1 MSAPFLTVI
10 IPVYNTEKYL
20 VQCLESVLAQTF
32 TDVEF
37 LCIDDGS
44 TDGSPQILDKYLPK
58 DARLKVIHKVNGG
71 LVSVRK
77 LGVEKAAGK
86 YIGFVDSDDWID
98 PEMYERL
105 CDAAMKNDA
114 DLVSSNY
121 RQEGAY
127 SSVSQDAVEAGVYG
141 GSKIANLRDR
151 MILDLNKHDKG
162 LSGSLCT
169 KIFRAS
175 FMKNIMPS
183 IPNEIRVSEDKVTS
197 LTFLLECSTAVI
209 LDDAYYHYR
218 INHESM
224 FHADDPDYLL
234 NYHYVYNYFRKLYS
248 HKNFTEHMRTQAELY
263 IVQFLIKG
271 INTQMGFSFRNL
283 MWIDPDWI
291 KAPDLGKRIALYGGG
306 DLGKTYEKHI
316 AESDDKSFCGY
327 VEGDSIPDNY
337 DSIVITIKNQDTSEE
352 VRKKLINLGVNPKD
366 IFWFKQEEIFWKY
379 ADAMGLN
386 REK

>member
-1 MSAPFLTVI
+1 MSEPFLTVI

-32 TDVEF
+32 TDIEF

-44 TDGSPQILDKYLPK
+44 TDGSPQMLDEYSQK
-58 DARLKVIHKVNGG
+58 DARIKVIHKANGG

-98 PEMYERL
+98 YDMYERL
-105 CDAAMKNDA
+105 CDAAIKSDA

-121 RQEGAY
+121 WQEGSY
-127 SSVSQDAVEAGVYG
+127 SNISKDAVEAGVYTG
-141 GSKIANLRDR
+141 AKIDELRNR
-151 MILDLNKHDKG
+151 MILDLKKHDKG

-175 FMKNIMPS
+175 MLKKI
-183 IPNEIRVSEDKVTS
+183 IPEIPDEIRVSEDKVTS
-197 LTFLLECSTAVI
+197 LTFILECNTAVI
-209 LDDAYYHYR
+209 LDEAYYHYR
-218 INHESM
+218 INLESM
-224 FHADDPDYLL
+224 FHADDPNYLL

-248 HKNFTEHMRTQAELY
+248 HKNFTEYMRTQAELY

-291 KAPDLGKRIALYGGG
+291 KSPDLGKNIALYGSG
-306 DLGKTYEKHI
+306 DLGRTYEKHI
-316 AESDDKSFCGY
+316 AESSDKAFCGY
-327 VEGDSIPDNY
+327 VDGDNIPDDY
-337 DSIVITIKNQDTSEE
+337 DSIVITMKNRDTSEE
-352 VRKKLINLGVNPKD
+352 AREKLIKLGVDPKD

-379 ADAMGLN
+379 VDAMGLN
-386 REK
+386 REM